1 MYKRDAEMKING
13 LVIEII
19 ELEDMGS
26 IMLQP
31 TEIYIT
37 V

>member
-13 LVIEII
+13 LVIEIV

-26 IMLQP
+26 ILLQP
-31 TEIYIT
+31 TQIYII